1 VKKTL
6 KVLNDMVEMGLI
18 EQYAIGGGIAVLYYT
33 EPVLTYD
40 LDVFCLLPVD
50 KSELITLSPIYE
62 YLQKKGYRE
71 DGEHIIIEGIPVQM
85 IPAYNE
91 IIEEALNEA
100 AEVKY
105 QQIKTR
111 IVRVEHLLAIMLQT
125 YRPKDRER
133 ILLLL
138 DETQID
144 MIYLEDVLKRH
155 GLMKKWLTFRMR
167 YNEK

>member
-1 VKKTL
+1 MKKTL

>member
-1 VKKTL
+1 MKKTL

-62 YLQKKGYRE
+62 YLQKKGYKK

-111 IVRVEHLLAIMLQT
+111 IVRVEHLLVIMLQT

-144 MIYLEDVLKRH
+144 MLYLENVLKRH